1 MSEQRTPRSA
11 GTTLDDLTLALM
23 VGSGGECSNEAV
35 GDLRRYA
42 ESKKLMATTAE
53 FTASLDR
60 ARESFNEGESHLF
73 LCDGKPC
80 HRRRQFDGSAAT
92 LQQEAERIGC
102 RVTSTACQGPCKEAP
117 VATLR
122 VGRQCEMFTQFSR
135 PSHWQTLLEFA
146 TRASG
151 AGTLQIESESVE
163 PFRYDPHH
171 EAEKPSPVLLPL
183 KFLVGRFEGTVELP
197 EERRSIHKQVVG
209 SWETGGRFL
218 ALRMAATYQQFD
230 GNHDRHQALVLV
242 GADPDQGG
250 FLSRAYTDVGSIV
263 DFHLEVDGARLRF
276 ADRVPHGISA
286 TAARKVLVPAG
297 DGYDESLELDRG
309 FGRFDPY
316 YTIPMRRT

>member
-1 MSEQRTPRSA
+1 MSEQRTPRPA
-11 GTTLDDLTLALM
+11 GTTIDDLTLALM
-23 VGSGGECSNEAV
+23 VDSGGECSNETV

-42 ESKKLMATTAE
+42 ESKKLVGTTAE
-53 FTASLDR
+53 FEASLDR
-60 ARESFNEGESHLF
+60 ARGSFNEGASHLF

-80 HRRRQFDGSAAT
+80 HRRRQFDGSAET
-92 LQQEAERIGC
+92 LQHEVERIGC
-102 RVTSTACQGPCKEAP
+102 RITSTACQGPCKEAP
-117 VATLR
+117 VTTLR

-163 PFRYDPHH
+163 PFRYDPNHA
-171 EAEKPSPVLLPL
+171 AEKPSPALLPL
-183 KFLVGRFEGTVELP
+183 KFLIGRFEGTVELP

-242 GADPDQGG
+242 GADPDHGG

-276 ADRVPHGISA
+276 ADRVPHGVSA
-286 TAARKVLVPAG
+286 TAARKVLIPAG

>member
-1 MSEQRTPRSA
+1 MSEQRTPRPA
-11 GTTLDDLTLALM
+11 GTTIDDLTLALM

-42 ESKKLMATTAE
+42 ESKKLVGTTAE
-53 FTASLDR
+53 FEASLDR
-60 ARESFNEGESHLF
+60 ARGSFNEGESHLF

-92 LQQEAERIGC
+92 LQHEAERIGC
-102 RVTSTACQGPCKEAP
+102 RITSTACQGPCKEAP
-117 VATLR
+117 VTTLR

-163 PFRYDPHH
+163 PFRYDPSHA
-171 EAEKPSPVLLPL
+171 AEKPSPALLPL
-183 KFLVGRFEGTVELP
+183 KFLIGRFEGTVELP

-242 GADPDQGG
+242 GADPDHGG

-276 ADRVPHGISA
+276 ADRVPHGVSA

-316 YTIPMRRT
+316 YTIPMRHT

>member
-1 MSEQRTPRSA
+1 MSEQGTPRSTGA
-11 GTTLDDLTLALM
+11 TLDDLTLALII
-23 VGSGGECSNEAV
+23 GSRGQCSNEAV

-42 ESKKLMATTAE
+42 ESKKLVGTTAE
-53 FTASLDR
+53 FEASLDR
-60 ARESFNEGESHLF
+60 ARGSFNEGASHLF

-80 HRRRQFDGSAAT
+80 HRRRQFNGSAAT
-92 LQQEAERIGC
+92 LQHEAERIGC
-102 RVTSTACQGPCKEAP
+102 RITSTACQGPCKEAP

-135 PSHWQTLLEFA
+135 PSHWQTVLEFA
-146 TRASG
+146 RRASG

-163 PFRYDPHH
+163 PFRYDPDHA
-171 EAEKPSPVLLPL
+171 AEKPSPALLPL
-183 KFLVGRFEGTVELP
+183 KFLIGRFEGTVELL

-230 GNHDRHQALVLV
+230 GKHDRHQALVLV

-263 DFHLEVDGARLRF
+263 DFHLEVDGARLCF
-276 ADRVPHGISA
+276 ADRVPHGLSA
-286 TAARKVLVPAG
+286 TAAKKVLVPSG

-309 FGRFDPY
+309 FGRFDHY

>member
-1 MSEQRTPRSA
+1 MSEQGTPRPA
-11 GTTLDDLTLALM
+11 GTTLDDLTLALI
-23 VGSGGECSNEAV
+23 VGSRGQCSDEAV

-42 ESKKLMATTAE
+42 ESKRLVGTTAE
-53 FTASLDR
+53 FDASLDR
-60 ARESFNEGESHLF
+60 ARGSFNEGASHLF

-92 LQQEAERIGC
+92 LQHEAERIGC
-102 RVTSTACQGPCKEAP
+102 RIAATACQGPCKEAP

-135 PSHWQTLLEFA
+135 PSHWKTLLEFA

-163 PFRYDPHH
+163 PFRYDPNR
-171 EAEKPSPVLLPL
+171 AGEKPSPALLPL
-183 KFLVGRFEGTVELP
+183 KFLIGRFEGTVELL

-209 SWETGGRFL
+209 SWETGGRFI

-242 GADPDQGG
+242 GADPDHGG

-263 DFHLEVDGARLRF
+263 DFHLEVDGAQLRF

-316 YTIPMRRT
+316 YTIPMRHT

>member
-1 MSEQRTPRSA
+1 
-11 GTTLDDLTLALM
+11 
-23 VGSGGECSNEAV
+23 
-35 GDLRRYA
+35 
-42 ESKKLMATTAE
+42 
-53 FTASLDR
+53 
-60 ARESFNEGESHLF
+60 
-73 LCDGKPC
+73 
-80 HRRRQFDGSAAT
+80 
-92 LQQEAERIGC
+92 
-102 RVTSTACQGPCKEAP
+102 
-117 VATLR
+117 
-122 VGRQCEMFTQFSR
+122 MFTQFSR

-163 PFRYDPHH
+163 PFRYDPNH
-171 EAEKPSPVLLPL
+171 AVEKPSPALLPL
-183 KFLVGRFEGTVELP
+183 KFLIGRFEGTVELP

-242 GADPDQGG
+242 GADPDHGR

-263 DFHLEVDGARLRF
+263 DFHLKVDGARLRF
-276 ADRVPHGISA
+276 ADRVPHGVSA

-309 FGRFDPY
+309 FGRLDPY
-316 YTIPMRRT
+316 YTIPMRHT